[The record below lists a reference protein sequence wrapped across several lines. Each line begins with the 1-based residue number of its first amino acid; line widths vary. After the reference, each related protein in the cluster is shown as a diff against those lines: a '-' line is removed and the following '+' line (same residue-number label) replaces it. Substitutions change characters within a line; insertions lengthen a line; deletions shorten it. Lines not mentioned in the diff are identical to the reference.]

1 MSSLEYISQ
10 QIEQEIR
17 VDESGKGFATIA
29 GVAKLAGVSRQ
40 ALSKAVNVSDS
51 KLAETLT
58 ASGFDPVNFSKDGI
72 PDIAISEILDYYAY
86 DAGKRCTA
94 EARMACKVFRTI
106 GVRAWIQSVK
116 KWSPQQEKEKAQ
128 FVWQQERLQ
137 GKSTR
142 RTFTDAIQ
150 DYIDRHRHELSPN
163 AIKWMY
169 INASEQ
175 VNLVVFGRK
184 AKRLADDL
192 QIPPKVLRD
201 GMTSEELQLLREV
214 ENTSMRMV
222 DRLDMNPLEAV
233 KAAGVNLLIPVQ
245 NRSVAQLKPV
255 S

>member
-1 MSSLEYISQ
+1 M
-10 QIEQEIR
+10 
-17 VDESGKGFATIA
+17 
-29 GVAKLAGVSRQ
+29 
-40 ALSKAVNVSDS
+40 S
-51 KLAETLT
+51 KLAVFSVELISEYVESDEGYPVPFDGLWQKVGYARKDTAVEYLKREFIEGVDFYSGESRNRRSGKASAVFHLT
-58 ASGFDPVNFSKDGI
+58 A
-72 PDIAISEILDYYAY
+72 
-86 DAGKRCTA
+86 DAA
-94 EARMACKVFRTI
+94 KVFA
-106 GVRAWIQSVK
+106 VRARTPEGVVIAKLFVAAYG
-116 KWSPQQEKEKAQ
+116 ELKAKIRSLEELHKTQ
-128 FVWQQERLQ
+128 PIWQQARLQ

-150 DYIDRHRHELSPN
+150 DYIDRHRSELSPN

-192 QIPPKVLRD
+192 QIPPQVLRD

-245 NRSVAQLKPV
+245 SRSVAQLKPV